1 LDNDVPTEK
10 PINNHGANSKL
21 DATLEM
27 MRYHLRLGHILFATL
42 KLMAAHKEIDGL
54 FKDGAQPHLNTF
66 DFSAH
71 LDQHILD
78 FLKTRSRVQG
88 FPKRKQCPCSRW
100 LHSWLK
106 STIEAFD
113 SMASFINRHIKTQR
127 PHHRRCAPA
136 SRGPACR
143 SAAPRNRAATIL
155 ALSAVTL
162 GIARAHTHCDNSGH
176 ATANYTLI
184 DGGATARISH
194 DLTTFLIPPAKTKI
208 RIDGFNG
215 ASSNAK
221 VGAVKWAI
229 LDNYVWNHFKQRI
242 PGPLRMTSNVGF
254 DHMED
259 ATDPTYVD
267 SAPSG
272 SGGGSLPPSPP
283 IQEDVYPPT
292 DSEPDGTSQYDCT
305 AVIHRRQRHL
315 KITNLKSATAIAA
328 AALLAGLHTAGAP
341 RPASTTILP
350 QMQAQIDQL
359 QLDVIASTDATIAVS
374 TAAAVTTRVWLFMPH
389 VPNYKFSP
397 SSQWLPSW
405 LQYANTTIDDLG
417 DYVALLFEGRSTH
430 HQGLKR
436 SASDQTISRDR
447 VAALLVLI
455 RLPGF
460 NDILRG
466 ARVGA
471 VQWPTVK
478 DQPPREPAPHFF
490 AFPDFS
496 DEAADNRELYEEDE
510 SLSPSYPAD
519 ILGGYTEAEP
529 AKSRGHNLEEDNPD
543 HIFETV
549 RDLNALPTSKWQDQD
564 QFSPVTRTTPSQRT
578 SSEHF
583 EDQGE
588 AELLPPLPPEQG
600 STTRSGRFSVPP
612 QRFKEQVCAV
622 FDESDEVH
630 VRHRWPSVFTINWW
644 HYATFNSVNI
654 VTSTLKAGQSSLE
667 SFSEADIK
675 PKLLNFHHTF
685 GSVCVVCN
693 GLQGSGATV
702 YLGNLQRH
710 ARSGHTPMGNDV
722 PGELCPQGGDFAP
735 HLLFAQYEEQG
746 DSRQEGFNDPPEPEE
761 RSPET
766 ITRSG
771 RAPPE
776 PFMEQVHAAFDDSD
790 AVEDYKLQ
798 KEADDPITFTTSWP
812 DPKSRHYIRAMQAR
826 DFSNFKNAKIEVNLG
841 VKVTRTTE
849 GSVEHLSQHILDEVG
864 RLPLSKAK
872 EKAALSSTTLCRD
885 LDAPLFRAKWNYC
898 RIIGKLD
905 VYEKATRP
913 EIIVRPDLFKSFEV
927 HVDCNF
933 SGNKENGVELPST
946 TPVVYFNLFELNA
959 GAIQIG
965 EGPQD
970 ASSNPAHQSEVSS
983 LQGVGQVWFY
993 SHTSDR
999 HRGSTGRPLHE
1010 AIRVGPLCEAS
1021 QVHHGLVVA
1030 NVIYSTRECDDIQ
1043 SFGYCVVL
1051 RTMTDAASFLV
1062 NGNSGIYLRT
1072 VRAARA
1078 SPVRYLPSVPNPRRY
1093 LQVISCGTLQRCD
1106 SSIRISCP
1114 VQERSSDIRSSS

>member
-1 LDNDVPTEK
+1 
-10 PINNHGANSKL
+10 
-21 DATLEM
+21 
-27 MRYHLRLGHILFATL
+27 
-42 KLMAAHKEIDGL
+42 
-54 FKDGAQPHLNTF
+54 
-66 DFSAH
+66 
-71 LDQHILD
+71 
-78 FLKTRSRVQG
+78 
-88 FPKRKQCPCSRW
+88 
-100 LHSWLK
+100 
-106 STIEAFD
+106 
-113 SMASFINRHIKTQR
+113 
-127 PHHRRCAPA
+127 
-136 SRGPACR
+136 
-143 SAAPRNRAATIL
+143 
-155 ALSAVTL
+155 
-162 GIARAHTHCDNSGH
+162 
-176 ATANYTLI
+176 
-184 DGGATARISH
+184 
-194 DLTTFLIPPAKTKI
+194 
-208 RIDGFNG
+208 
-215 ASSNAK
+215 
-221 VGAVKWAI
+221 
-229 LDNYVWNHFKQRI
+229 
-242 PGPLRMTSNVGF
+242 
-254 DHMED
+254 
-259 ATDPTYVD
+259 
-267 SAPSG
+267 
-272 SGGGSLPPSPP
+272 
-283 IQEDVYPPT
+283 
-292 DSEPDGTSQYDCT
+292 
-305 AVIHRRQRHL
+305 
-315 KITNLKSATAIAA
+315 
-328 AALLAGLHTAGAP
+328 
-341 RPASTTILP
+341 
-350 QMQAQIDQL
+350 MQAQIDQL
-359 QLDVIASTDATIAVS
+359 QLDVIASTDTTIAVS
-374 TAAAVTTRVWLFMPH
+374 TAAAVTTRVWVFMPH

-397 SSQWLPSW
+397 GSQWLPSW

-417 DYVALLFEGRSTH
+417 DYVALLF
-430 HQGLKR
+430 K
-436 SASDQTISRDR
+436 A
-447 VAALLVLI
+447 
-455 RLPGF
+455 
-460 NDILRG
+460 
-466 ARVGA
+466 
-471 VQWPTVK
+471 
-478 DQPPREPAPHFF
+478 
-490 AFPDFS
+490 
-496 DEAADNRELYEEDE
+496 
-510 SLSPSYPAD
+510 
-519 ILGGYTEAEP
+519 
-529 AKSRGHNLEEDNPD
+529 
-543 HIFETV
+543 
-549 RDLNALPTSKWQDQD
+549 
-564 QFSPVTRTTPSQRT
+564 TPSQRT
-578 SSEHF
+578 SSKHF

-630 VRHRWPSVFTINWW
+630 VMHRWPLVFTINWW
-644 HYATFNSVNI
+644 HYATINSVYI

-776 PFMEQVHAAFDDSD
+776 PFMEQVHAAFDDSN
-790 AVEDYKLQ
+790 AFEDYKLQ
-798 KEADDPITFTTSWP
+798 KEADDPIAFTTSWP
-812 DPKSRHYIRAMQAR
+812 DPESRHYIRAMQAR

-913 EIIVRPDLFKSFEV
+913 EIIFRPDLFKSFEV

-946 TPVVYFNLFELNA
+946 TPVVYFNLFELDA